1 LACEGE
7 DGVAEPQFWRL
18 QPAFALTFRIASDV
32 TRRSNM
38 IDNWITMTI
47 GDRTV
52 LSRRGFV
59 RTATLATAASAFPG
73 SLLGCGPNEIEPIGP
88 CAAESGL
95 SQSGPSSIPNTTYI
109 RASEIGCALDCD
121 LSTGLNI
128 STGGAATD
136 DGPTINAAMASAS
149 ASNPLTLIID
159 GGALISGLFLP
170 AGGYWGIQGEGC
182 GSGFFVKAGTNNDGI
197 HNGGPTANV
206 PVDFGPG
213 DPLPARGSTV
223 SLSNFMLNGNQG
235 NGLNGDSNTGMPQ
248 GTKSTWYFG
257 INLMNLNNITLENL
271 VVVNTPAYHFRLS
284 NVGNVVASGCVMR
297 SSGGNTDGL
306 HFDGPANDISI
317 SNCSFTTGDDA
328 IALNCPEGHSG
339 NISRVSVTN
348 CTFDSGS
355 CLMRLY
361 TTTPGGPEAQID
373 SVTVSNCTGTLWA
386 AGFLIGL
393 YAYKNPNAV
402 LALSVSNCQ
411 LTTPAILD
419 ISTDFSAIELSN
431 VTLTPSPGSA
441 DSRYALARTSS
452 SSAGAPFA
460 GSSLTLASC
469 AIQRT
474 GNYPVSAVI
483 LNFGS
488 TIGTVEVN
496 GFAVQDP
503 AGSSYAVSPELLD
516 IEAGSIGQ
524 LVLDAATGT
533 HIASA
538 VSSGGFSEIGT
549 VSGTGVL
556 ATGWEFP
563 DSVMVNQTPYISATN
578 GQGSIKVG
586 GVVKPYP

>member
-1 LACEGE
+1 
-7 DGVAEPQFWRL
+7 
-18 QPAFALTFRIASDV
+18 
-32 TRRSNM
+32 
-38 IDNWITMTI
+38 MTI

-59 RTATLATAASAFPG
+59 RNASLATAASAFPS
-73 SLLGCGPNEIEPIGP
+73 SLLGCGANEITSIGP
-88 CAAESGL
+88 CAVESGL
-95 SQSGPSSIPNTTYI
+95 AQSSAPAIPNTTYL
-109 RASEIGCALDCD
+109 RASQIGCALDCD
-121 LSTGLNI
+121 ITTGLNK

-136 DGPTINAAMASAS
+136 DGPTINAAMAAAS

-182 GSGFFVKAGTNNDGI
+182 GSGFFVKTGANNDGI
-197 HNGGPTANV
+197 HNGGPRANV
-206 PVDFGPG
+206 PSDPGPTV
-213 DPLPARGSTV
+213 PLPARGSTV

-235 NGLNGDSNTGMPQ
+235 NGLTGDSTSGTAQGMPQ
-248 GTKSTWYFG
+248 GADTWYFG

-284 NVGNVVASGCVMR
+284 NVGNVVATGCVMR

-328 IALNCPEGHSG
+328 IALNCPEGYSG
-339 NISRVSVTN
+339 NISRVSVTD

-361 TTTPGGPEAQID
+361 TTVPGEPESQID

-393 YAYKNPNAV
+393 FAYKNPNAV

-431 VTLTPSPGSA
+431 VTMTPSAGSA
-441 DSRYALARTSS
+441 DSRYALARTTYT
-452 SSAGAPFA
+452 AVGAPFA
-460 GSSLTLASC
+460 GSSLTLENC

-488 TIGTVEVN
+488 TIGTLEVN
-496 GFAVQDP
+496 GFSVEDP
-503 AGSSYAVSPELLD
+503 AGSSYTAAPELLD

-524 LVLDAATGT
+524 LVLDGATTT
-533 HIASA
+533 HIAA
-538 VSSGGFSEIGT
+538 PVSSGGFSEIAS
-549 VSGTGVL
+549 VSGAGVF

-563 DSVMVNQTPYISATN
+563 DSVMANQTPYVSATN
-578 GQGSIKVG
+578 GQGSIKVN